1 MVSGHCE
8 VRSGTSK
15 RHKQA
20 AQASGYQMRSK
31 QMLNGRY
38 KFRDKQWAFP
48 HRQGLAGSNKLA
60 AVGSLEGQI
69 CKIKYKYHLS

>member
-1 MVSGHCE
+1 MG
-8 VRSGTSK
+8 
-15 RHKQA
+15 
-20 AQASGYQMRSK
+20 SK

-69 CKIKYKYHLS
+69 CKQNISIILVELKTKT